1 MSFGAY
7 AAAVVVL
14 GLVVVPV
21 AASGFW
27 LRAWLLPGWSGAPA
41 RLVEAVLG
49 LSVFTVVL
57 QILGAFG
64 LLDFLLLPFV
74 CLLVPVAVLW
84 FTARTPAGEPD
95 EVPPSPRIGRLA
107 FLLAL
112 AAAALL
118 ATHWATGLQDVWGR
132 GILTFDSVW
141 YHGPFSARI
150 ADTGNAWP
158 LHFTDPL
165 YLNWFYPENS
175 ELQHSAGMLLFGND
189 VLSPLINF
197 GWLGLALLAAWCV
210 GRPYGVA
217 PLSLVAVALI
227 LDTGPMVPREAGS
240 MANDIGPIALLLAA
254 AAIMINAE
262 AGSRAEP
269 RTVGGKPLLIAGLAA
284 GLALGTK
291 MTIAGG
297 VAALAVGVI
306 FIAGPERRSR
316 AFGLFVGGV
325 AITAGFWFLRNL
337 IHTGNPLPWVNEI
350 GPIDLPGPDRG
361 LEGRDPFS
369 VSHYIFANPSTDVW
383 RSYFFEGTQNLLGP
397 GWFLLLGG
405 AVAGA
410 LFSLIRP
417 VSRTVRVFGAVAV
430 AATIAYV
437 FTPLTAAGP
446 DGTPTAFTINF
457 RYWVAALALG
467 LALLPLCVPAGDR
480 RVRLPGFPNGLPAD
494 RLQPPL
500 LVAGIALLAI
510 TANYSDSAYI
520 WDEPF
525 TSIPYAVLIGV
536 VLIAA
541 PVGLALLARSSVSVA
556 AGAGSALLLTVF
568 AVGYERQKDYLD
580 SRYAGSDGFQYQLD
594 DAVRWANPLEN
605 RRIAVAGTS
614 GAYNQYGFYGE
625 DLDNYVQFVGERAPG
640 GDFRAITKCAPWRE
654 AVNDGD
660 YEFVVTTPS
669 LDLNAPE
676 ATGTTPE
683 RGWLLGDP
691 NAEEILHVG
700 RVAVFRLTGDLD
712 PAGCGRDRL
721 GVGPPQTSDQ

>member
-1 MSFGAY
+1 VSFGEY

-14 GLVVVPV
+14 GLVVVPL
-21 AASGFW
+21 AASAFW

-41 RLVEAVLG
+41 RLVEAILG

-57 QILGAFG
+57 QLLGAFG

-84 FTARTPAGEPD
+84 FTRSPGVDEPD
-95 EVPPSPRIGRLA
+95 VVPPSPRIPRLA
-107 FLLAL
+107 FVLAL
-112 AAAALL
+112 AAAAFL

-175 ELQHSAGMLLFGND
+175 ELQHSAGMVLFGHD
-189 VLSPLINF
+189 LLSPLINF

-217 PLSLVAVALI
+217 PVSLVAVALI

-240 MANDIGPIALLLAA
+240 MANDIAPIALLLAA
-254 AAIMINAE
+254 AAVLINAE
-262 AGSRAEP
+262 AASRGEP
-269 RTVGGKPLLIAGLAA
+269 RTVGGKALLIAGLAA

-306 FIAGPERRSR
+306 FIVGPERRAR
-316 AFGLFVGGV
+316 AFGIFVGGV

-383 RSYFFEGTQNLLGP
+383 RSYFFEGTKNLLGP

-410 LFSLIRP
+410 LVSLVRP
-417 VSRTVRVFGAVAV
+417 VSRTVRVLGAVAV

-467 LALLPLCVPAGDR
+467 LALLPLYLPAGER
-480 RVRLPGFPNGLPAD
+480 RVRLPGLPNGLPAD

-520 WDEPF
+520 WDEPY
-525 TSIPYAVLIGV
+525 TSIPFAILIGIVLIG
-536 VLIAA
+536 A
-541 PVGLALLARSSVSVA
+541 PVGVALLARHSGAVA
-556 AGAGSALLLTVF
+556 ASAAAAAVVAVF
-568 AVGYERQKDYLD
+568 AVGYGRQNDYLD

-594 DAVRWANPLEN
+594 DAVRWANPLQN

-625 DLDNYVQFVGERAPG
+625 DLDNYVQYVGEQAPG

-654 AVNDGD
+654 AVNDGN

-691 NAEEILHVG
+691 HAEEILHAG
-700 RVAVFRLTGDLD
+700 RVAVFKLTGDLD
-712 PAGCGRDRL
+712 PGGCGRDRL
-721 GVGPPQTSDQ
+721 GVGRPQISKQ